1 MLFKRKR
8 ESTFAYLNCNCKL
21 EYFGYKLLLME
32 DAQGVLTKQERRQA
46 AKEQKQKERNRLQS
60 TSKLKKI
67 ILIAVALATIG
78 FLGYKLISYISTPT
92 TAGNEALA
100 VTDAD
105 WVRGNKEAKVTLVE
119 YADFECPACA
129 AYEPLVER
137 LIQDFPEQLR
147 VVSRHYPLINIHKNA
162 MPASQAAEAA
172 GKQGKFW
179 EMGKVLYER
188 QEEWVELSNSED
200 KFSEYARELGLN
212 EEQFLSDYDSQPV
225 KDKINADILTSQR
238 LRLSYTPS
246 FLLDGR
252 LISPKN
258 YDEFKKLVEDE
269 IQGYSLK

>member
-1 MLFKRKR
+1 
-8 ESTFAYLNCNCKL
+8 
-21 EYFGYKLLLME
+21 ME

>member
-1 MLFKRKR
+1 
-8 ESTFAYLNCNCKL
+8 
-21 EYFGYKLLLME
+21 ME
-32 DAQGVLTKQERRQA
+32 DEQGGLSKKEKRQA
-46 AKEQKQKERNRLQS
+46 AKEQKQKERNRQEA
-60 TSKLKKI
+60 TSKLKRT

-78 FLGYKLISYISTPT
+78 FLGYKLISYINTPT
-92 TAGNEALA
+92 TAGNEVLT

-147 VVSRHYPLINIHKNA
+147 AVSRHFPLINIHKNA
-162 MPASQAAEAA
+162 MPAAQAAEAA

-179 EMGKVLYER
+179 EMGKILYER
-188 QEEWVELSNSED
+188 QGEWVELSNSKD

-212 EEQFLSDYDSQPV
+212 EEQFLSDFDSQSV

-252 LISPKN
+252 LVSPKN
-258 YDEFKKLVEDE
+258 YEEFKKLVEEE
-269 IQGYSLK
+269 IRGYSLK